1 MPLIAYGLIFARL
14 LAVFGAVVVLLAM
27 FGWSMEPSVADESD
41 YDPPVDG
48 GPTKELAT
56 LG

>member
-1 MPLIAYGLIFARL
+1 
-14 LAVFGAVVVLLAM
+14 VFGAVVVLLAM

-48 GPTKELAT
+48 GPTKELTT